1 VIPEVKPETKS
12 LTKKMI
18 DMVIKKKERTAI
30 FRDMKDTITI
40 ALETLKYEL
49 LEEEQLKNM
58 LKEIAETTTKIPCNI
73 INHPSTKTN
82 QILNTPNIKIQN
94 IIKTQTVV
102 CSEVNSEVK
111 LHEIFEISTT
121 FKAEA
126 VEIET
131 PQKKYII
138 ITNIIEVKPSH

>member
-1 VIPEVKPETKS
+1 MQGMVKRILETALK
-12 LTKKMI
+12 TR
-18 DMVIKKKERTAI
+18 ERTRV
-30 FRDMKDTITI
+30 FRELHETIEITI
-40 ALETLKYEL
+40 ETLKYEL
-49 LEEEQLKNM
+49 IEEKQLEQVLR
-58 LKEIAETTTKIPCNI
+58 EIAEMTVKIPCNI

-102 CSEVNSEVK
+102 CTEVK

-121 FKAEA
+121 FKMETI
-126 VEIET
+126 EIQT
-131 PQKKYII
+131 MTKKYII